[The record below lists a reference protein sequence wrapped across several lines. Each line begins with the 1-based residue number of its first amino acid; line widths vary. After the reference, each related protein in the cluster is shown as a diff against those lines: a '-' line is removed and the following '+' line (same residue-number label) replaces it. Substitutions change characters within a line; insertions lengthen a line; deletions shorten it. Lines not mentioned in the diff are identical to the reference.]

1 MQGERARALG
11 RWLAAAAGLAVALAA
26 YGLGSR
32 LSGAASRPAPLIIR
46 APITE
51 RVLALTFDDGP
62 TAKWTPPI
70 LRVLR
75 QNHVAATFFV
85 IGRQAQRYPALIAQ
99 EVRDGLEV
107 GSHGYNHMVLR
118 GKSAQVVAA
127 EVDQA
132 GEAIMAA
139 GAPLP
144 TLYRMPAGIYD
155 QTALSVLG
163 GLHYL
168 VVGWSIDPRDWRHRY
183 AAGAM
188 AQLVE
193 TQAEPG
199 AIIIFHDGPNGGR
212 ATVQAVEQLIPAL
225 KRAGYRFLTVSA
237 MLKLVKG
244 RL

>member
-1 MQGERARALG
+1 MQREPAW

-26 YGLGSR
+26 YGMGSR
-32 LSGAASRPAPLIIR
+32 LSAAASRPAPVIIR
-46 APITE
+46 APIAE

-62 TAKWTPPI
+62 TARWTPKI

-75 QNHVAATFFV
+75 QSHIPATFFV
-85 IGRQAQRYPALIAQ
+85 IGRQAERYPALVAQ
-99 EVRDGLEV
+99 EVRDGMEV
-107 GSHGYNHMVLR
+107 GSHGYNHLGLFGR
-118 GKSAQVVAA
+118 SAAVVAA
-127 EVDQA
+127 EVEQA
-132 GEAIMAA
+132 QQAIVAA
-139 GAPLP
+139 GAPAP

-163 GLHYL
+163 GLHYV

-183 AAGAM
+183 TAAAM
-188 AQLVE
+188 ATLVE
-193 TQAEPG
+193 NQAEPG

-212 ATVQAVEQLIPAL
+212 ATVGAVQQLIPVL
-225 KRAGYRFLTVSA
+225 QREGYRFLTVSA